1 MNKAG
6 AAQMALR
13 IEHGIMALMTMAYAV
28 GSPDAAPM
36 LPRPAE
42 VAFSKLH
49 SDFNDVGMKIY
60 VSGSALANQIGL
72 VPSTPRYQAASAVS
86 GPAVR

>member
-1 MNKAG
+1 
-6 AAQMALR
+6 MALR
-13 IEHGIMALMTMAYAV
+13 MEHGIVALMTMAYAV
-28 GSPDAAPM
+28 GAPDIAPM

-60 VSGSALANQIGL
+60 VSGSGLANQFGL
-72 VPSTPRYQAASAVS
+72 TSPSMQYQAASAVS
-86 GPAVR
+86 VPAVR